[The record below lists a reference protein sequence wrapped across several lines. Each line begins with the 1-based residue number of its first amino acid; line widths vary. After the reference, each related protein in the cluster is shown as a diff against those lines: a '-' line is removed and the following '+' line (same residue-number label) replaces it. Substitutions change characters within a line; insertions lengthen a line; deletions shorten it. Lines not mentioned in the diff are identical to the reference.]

1 MQISGS
7 GPRQARAGPYRRRD
21 AAGAGACRDHTHQ
34 MSAGRALWLVSLA
47 AVLANASWFSATA
60 VVPALQRQWGLTS
73 AGAAWLVI
81 VVQVGFV
88 VGSIGAAL
96 LNLPDRLEPRRLIAA
111 AAVIAGAA
119 NGGLLL
125 AHGLATAVPMRFLV
139 GVALAGVYAPG
150 VRLVATYFTLGRGMA
165 TGVVV
170 GALTLGSGTP
180 NLVRGVGG
188 AHWQVTIVVTSA
200 LALVAAIVVSPVRA
214 GPGQRH
220 HRRWTSGLPRAR
232 SGVNAR
238 SGW

>member
-1 MQISGS
+1 
-7 GPRQARAGPYRRRD
+7 
-21 AAGAGACRDHTHQ
+21 
-34 MSAGRALWLVSLA
+34 MSAGRALWLVS
-47 AVLANASWFSATA
+47 LANASWFSATA

>member
-1 MQISGS
+1 
-7 GPRQARAGPYRRRD
+7 
-21 AAGAGACRDHTHQ
+21 
-34 MSAGRALWLVSLA
+34 
-47 AVLANASWFSATA
+47 
-60 VVPALQRQWGLTS
+60 
-73 AGAAWLVI
+73 
-81 VVQVGFV
+81 
-88 VGSIGAAL
+88 
-96 LNLPDRLEPRRLIAA
+96 
-111 AAVIAGAA
+111 
-119 NGGLLL
+119 
-125 AHGLATAVPMRFLV
+125 MRFLV

-214 GPGQRH
+214 GPGAAASPPLDI
-220 HRRWTSGLPRAR
+220 WAARAR

>member
-1 MQISGS
+1 
-7 GPRQARAGPYRRRD
+7 
-21 AAGAGACRDHTHQ
+21 
-34 MSAGRALWLVSLA
+34 
-47 AVLANASWFSATA
+47 
-60 VVPALQRQWGLTS
+60 
-73 AGAAWLVI
+73 
-81 VVQVGFV
+81 
-88 VGSIGAAL
+88 L

-125 AHGLATAVPMRFLV
+125 ARGLATAVPMRFLV

-200 LALVAAIVVSPVRA
+200 LALVAALVVSPVRA
-214 GPGQRH
+214 GPGG
-220 HRRWTSGLPRAR
+220 SGITAAGHLGCRAR
-232 SGVNAR
+232 DPA
-238 SGW
+238 

>member
-47 AVLANASWFSATA
+47 NASWFSATA

-73 AGAAWLVI
+73 AGAALLVI

-96 LNLPDRLEPRRLIAA
+96 LNLPDRLESRRLIAA

-125 AHGLATAVPMRFLV
+125 ARGLATAVPMRFLV

-150 VRLVATYFTLGRGMA
+150 CGSWPHTSPWAAGWPP
-165 TGVVV
+165 
-170 GALTLGSGTP
+170 ALS
-180 NLVRGVGG
+180 
-188 AHWQVTIVVTSA
+188 SA
-200 LALVAAIVVSPVRA
+200 R
-214 GPGQRH
+214 
-220 HRRWTSGLPRAR
+220 
-232 SGVNAR
+232 
-238 SGW
+238 